1 MLIYDS
7 VYVKSLIV
15 KALAALEPSTNI
27 VNIDVAGCQHWRTLT
42 SSGGVHCS
50 GVPDL
55 HLDGEAVPGDDD
67 ALLLVLA
74 ERRALPT
81 TIIIYLEIGSG
92 SISSAASTLLT
103 PAS

>member
-74 ERRALPT
+74 ERRALPGK
-81 TIIIYLEIGSG
+81 LSF
-92 SISSAASTLLT
+92 ISRLAAAASPLPPLHY
-103 PAS
+103 